1 MFLLFTFVPNF
12 CTNVFFVPDLTNP
25 TFLCW
30 SLFHVLRNICSL
42 FFNFCSYFLVPSVLF
57 LPSNFSY
64 AQSFI
69 FVSCVKN
76 YVPSS
81 LIFVPN
87 SCFLNFF
94 LIYYMLTVPIF
105 VPFPN
110 TVSFDSKSMSQVLNF
125 VPNSLTIFLLF
136 LVLASSLFLL

>member
-1 MFLLFTFVPNF
+1 MFLLFTFVSNF

-42 FFNFCSYFLVPSVLF
+42 FLNFCSYLLVPSVLF

-76 YVPSS
+76 YVP
-81 LIFVPN
+81 N

-94 LIYYMLTVPIF
+94 LIYYMLTIPIF
-105 VPFPN
+105 VPLSCSRPWMLD
-110 TVSFDSKSMSQVLNF
+110 THVVVPAVILAVWCVLKP
-125 VPNSLTIFLLF
+125 VQPSPTDLCSLIRKT
-136 LVLASSLFLL
+136 